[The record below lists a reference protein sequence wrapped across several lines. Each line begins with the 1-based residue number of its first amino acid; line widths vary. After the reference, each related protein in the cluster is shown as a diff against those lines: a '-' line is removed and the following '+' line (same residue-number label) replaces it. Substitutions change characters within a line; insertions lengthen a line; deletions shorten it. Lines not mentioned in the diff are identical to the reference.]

1 MPTGANDETLATLT
15 PLRGISLGDATRRR
29 RARRPEPALW
39 YVTLT
44 VSGERMPRE
53 QVRAAL
59 ERLSVEQPFLVSAG
73 YASSRAEIRYWDES
87 VDVEGALAQALRLW
101 PEHEQSAGLP
111 RWRVVGLE
119 VVDRDTARRRWETSS
134 GQPAVTT
141 LGEIRALDGADH

>member
-1 MPTGANDETLATLT
+1 MATGSNDETLATLT

-39 YVTLT
+39 YVTVTL
-44 VSGERMPRE
+44 SGDRMPPDE
-53 QVRAAL
+53 VRAAL
-59 ERLSVEQPFLVSAG
+59 ERLSAERPFLVSAG
-73 YASSRAEIRYWDES
+73 YTSTRAEVRYWDES

-111 RWRVVGLE
+111 PWRVVGLE

-134 GQPAVTT
+134 MQPVST
-141 LGEIRALDGADH
+141 LGEIRALDGVDH